1 MKPKPSPLTN
11 KYLLR
16 IVKLFVITVYFRGGY
31 ERRGEPRELQQ
42 REPEQRRCRKRA
54 TQRRDVTSHG
64 GPVWAST
71 RARYPFPWHVIVGS
85 LLEESCREFPL
96 GNAQIP
102 DLRGDPTSPPP
113 SVYACVSVR
122 ARVCMC
128 VLPTRRIE
136 DVLPFFLIVELFN
149 TGDEKWTTKK
159 RHARP
164 GTPQTGIFVPVIVCP
179 FIVRSFLLLFIDKNF
194 CKIIFFQSCSLK
206 NLIENS

>member
-1 MKPKPSPLTN
+1 M
-11 KYLLR
+11 
-16 IVKLFVITVYFRGGY
+16 ITVYFRGGY

-42 REPEQRRCRKRA
+42 REPEQRRCRERA

-96 GNAQIP
+96 GNATDSRSPRWSNIASS
-102 DLRGDPTSPPP
+102 LR
-113 SVYACVSVR
+113 VCVCER
-122 ARVCMC
+122 ARVRAC
-128 VLPTRRIE
+128 VCASESRIS

-179 FIVRSFLLLFIDKNF
+179 FVVRSFLFLF
-194 CKIIFFQSCSLK
+194 FFFFFL
-206 NLIENS
+206 LIEIFVR